1 MSDGDSTKMCK
12 NTTRVGAI
20 SHTKLSAN
28 WVRGYRAEGPSTL
41 LSIDGTSHSNST
53 TFLAKLG
60 HEKELQ
66 ASQQHTKTIRQS
78 ACEDSDANGHTDHAK
93 LDLNKIYTI
102 FLFEKTKYRLSE
114 SLSNMAVVSRV
125 CSALFYASSKH
136 AISCKTL
143 GKKMISTSLPTF
155 WCITSK

>member
-20 SHTKLSAN
+20 SHTKVSAN

-53 TFLAKLG
+53 TFLARIG
-60 HEKELQ
+60 HGKELQ
-66 ASQQHTKTIRQS
+66 ASQQYKKPICQS

-114 SLSNMAVVSRV
+114 SLSNMAVVS
-125 CSALFYASSKH
+125 
-136 AISCKTL
+136 
-143 GKKMISTSLPTF
+143 
-155 WCITSK
+155 